1 MEFINEQLLIKL
13 VNNTKR
19 NQLSKRLGISTG
31 MLNSYIFNH
40 NINMFKVSQYADY
53 PLVIDREWH
62 DGDIAIAHQRAVS
75 QGKAEVILNEECRIW
90 FIVDDDNKPHVLAV
104 LKADKHRQGNRLEK
118 LLIDYVNEAGKAL
131 EGEPTPILKKATVE
145 MPDLP
150 PSPFTITKPID
161 IECKNTKVNWAMK
174 KKPTKDKPTKAKE
187 KPPVKKTEKFSEKD
201 FIPFEKLQGN

>member
-13 VNNTKR
+13 VNNTRR
-19 NQLSKRLGISTG
+19 NKLSKMLGISTG

-53 PLVIDREWH
+53 PLVIDRKWR

-75 QGKAEVILNEECRIW
+75 QGKAEVILNKECRIW

-104 LKADKHRQGNRLEK
+104 LHADKHRQGNRLEK
-118 LLIDYVNEAGKAL
+118 QLISYVNEAGKAL
-131 EGEPTPILKKATVE
+131 EGEHTLILKKAAAE
-145 MPDLP
+145 PPELP
-150 PSPFTITKPID
+150 PSPYTMSKPID

-174 KKPTKDKPTKAKE
+174 KNPKDKELPKAMT
-187 KPPVKKTEKFSEKD
+187 KPPVKKTKMFSDKD
-201 FIPFEKLQGN
+201 FISFEKLQGK